1 MNLQNSGIS
10 SDNIIIN
17 ISQYLLIII
26 AAIILVSILAALFMI
41 PYLREKVKELIIYI
55 LRDLKFKTVIL
66 YITGAFLDFSLSVV
80 TQILVNKNENWK
92 YIDKSKSSLIATW
105 LIMFVLLVGY
115 ISACFFV
122 LFKNRNNLRDTNFN
136 ETHGEMLQGLNT
148 ENRNSIYVYPVFMLK
163 RLIFTLIVLVFYNKP
178 AF

>member
-10 SDNIIIN
+10 SDSIIIN

-26 AAIILVSILAALFMI
+26 AAIILISILAALFMI
-41 PYLREKVKELIIYI
+41 LYFEELIIYI

-66 YITGAFLDFSLSVV
+66 HITGAFLDFSISVV
-80 TQILVNKNENWK
+80 TQILVNKNDNWK

-105 LIMFVLLVGY
+105 LIMFVLLVVY